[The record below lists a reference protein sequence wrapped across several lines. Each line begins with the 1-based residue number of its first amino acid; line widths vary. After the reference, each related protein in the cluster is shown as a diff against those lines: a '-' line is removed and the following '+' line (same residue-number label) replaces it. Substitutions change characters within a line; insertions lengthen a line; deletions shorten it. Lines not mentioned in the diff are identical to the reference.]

1 MSIKTFKDTW
11 VEENTKN
18 FALMYPDLSKK
29 DLKKFLN
36 KVFDE
41 KVQDKRLIMDN
52 NYINKAVN
60 TSILEIYEW
69 IQATQPIIAGHG
81 VFYRNQNQSVNPPA
95 KMIQKFLALRKQF
108 KDMLKVY
115 KEGTYDYDKF
125 DRLQL
130 TEKVNANS
138 YYGVNGYKRSIF
150 YNIYTATSV
159 TSTGQSLISTSV
171 AAFEQIMTNSVKFID
186 IDDFRHHIH
195 LIINEEYELDEK
207 ILIDVPKEKVI
218 ERMLKMF
225 LNNGGESKDVISF
238 VTQTVNGLN
247 QKQLNRVYYK
257 NNIYPF
263 SLIPE
268 VRKIWIRVL
277 ENVGEFKNPNNVP
290 DNISDDLEYL
300 WELYEQFVVYNHFPF
315 ARIDRL
321 KQHTRRSVVAE
332 DTDSTMINLNPWVE
346 FSLKYFGENNNKILS
361 KDEDQ
366 LRFAIINSL
375 CFILTKYITLILN
388 TYTARSNIL
397 PDYRKFINMK
407 NEFLFGRLFL
417 SPVKKRYIS
426 TMRLREGK
434 ELWPEKIDIKGKHC
448 PIWQ

>member
-1 MSIKTFKDTW
+1 M
-11 VEENTKN
+11 
-18 FALMYPDLSKK
+18 
-29 DLKKFLN
+29 
-36 KVFDE
+36 
-41 KVQDKRLIMDN
+41 
-52 NYINKAVN
+52 
-60 TSILEIYEW
+60 
-69 IQATQPIIAGHG
+69 
-81 VFYRNQNQSVNPPA
+81 
-95 KMIQKFLALRKQF
+95 
-108 KDMLKVY
+108 
-115 KEGTYDYDKF
+115 
-125 DRLQL
+125 
-130 TEKVNANS
+130 
-138 YYGVNGYKRSIF
+138 
-150 YNIYTATSV
+150 
-159 TSTGQSLISTSV
+159 
-171 AAFEQIMTNSVKFID
+171 
-186 IDDFRHHIH
+186 
-195 LIINEEYELDEK
+195 
-207 ILIDVPKEKVI
+207 
-218 ERMLKMF
+218 
-225 LNNGGESKDVISF
+225 
-238 VTQTVNGLN
+238 
-247 QKQLNRVYYK
+247 
-257 NNIYPF
+257 
-263 SLIPE
+263 
-268 VRKIWIRVL
+268 
-277 ENVGEFKNPNNVP
+277 
-290 DNISDDLEYL
+290 